1 MSVSENKPYY
11 HNIDFSTKLLPAEEF
26 EQAEFVNCTFTELSG
41 ITLTDCVFVDC
52 NLSNVSF
59 KHCKLDNVTFRN
71 CKLTGID
78 VSVAKD
84 FGLQLRFENS
94 ILDYA
99 IFEQKKLNKTTF
111 SNCRIQGADFT
122 QTDLSKSKF
131 HNCDFSE
138 SVFTNTNVSG
148 VDFTT
153 CKNFTI
159 DPTINNVK
167 KAKFLSSDL
176 AGLLTRFDIVI
187 K

>member
-1 MSVSENKPYY
+1 MSFSEDKPYF
-11 HNIDFSTKLLPAEEF
+11 HNIDFSTEPLPSDDF
-26 EQAEFVNCTFTELSG
+26 EQANFVNCSFAELMG
-41 ITLTDCVFVDC
+41 ITLTDCIFTDC

-59 KHCKLDNVTFRN
+59 RNSKLDNVTFLD

-78 VSVAKD
+78 ISVAKD
-84 FGLQLRFENS
+84 FALQVKFENC

-99 IFEQKKLNKTTF
+99 IFEQKKLNKSIF

-122 QTDLSKSKF
+122 QADLSKSKF

-138 SVFTNTNVSG
+138 AVFSNTNVSG

-153 CKNFTI
+153 SKYFTI

-176 AGLLTRFDIVI
+176 AGLLTRFDIII